1 MDYYNKTII
10 LTGMMGSGKT
20 TIGRNLASRLNLS
33 FEDSDQYFVNATGHS
48 IPEIFKRFGEKYFR
62 DAEERI
68 IKTIILEKRNKVLS
82 VGGGAFINEKLRNF
96 IINNSTSIWL
106 DASFKTLF
114 NRLKNNTKNRPLF
127 EGYNFE
133 DRLKHIL
140 KERTKYYKLAHI
152 RVNVNNKLIPE
163 IIDKILEYI

>member
-1 MDYYNKTII
+1 MKIKK
-10 LTGMMGSGKT
+10 S
-20 TIGRNLASRLNLS
+20 SLNLKN
-33 FEDSDQYFVNATGHS
+33 FV
-48 IPEIFKRFGEKYFR
+48 K
-62 DAEERI
+62 
-68 IKTIILEKRNKVLS
+68 
-82 VGGGAFINEKLRNF
+82 NEKLRNF
-96 IINNSTSIWL
+96 IIKNSTSIWL

-127 EGYNFE
+127 EGYNIE